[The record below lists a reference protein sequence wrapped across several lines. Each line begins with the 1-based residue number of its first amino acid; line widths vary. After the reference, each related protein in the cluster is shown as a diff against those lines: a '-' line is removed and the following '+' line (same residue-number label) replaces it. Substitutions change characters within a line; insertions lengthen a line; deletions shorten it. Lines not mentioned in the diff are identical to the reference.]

1 MKLEG
6 KSELFRMLAPPVV
19 KECTHDCRLPN
30 PAGGAWFCAWCG
42 AYPLP
47 CFQGQEARLTD
58 VAAAL
63 QRAWRE
69 RDEARDEVKFVRA
82 IHGVREGRS
91 VRESAGH
98 E

>member
-6 KSELFRMLAPPVV
+6 KSELFRMLAPPAI

-42 AYPLP
+42 AYPLI
-47 CFQGQEARLTD
+47 CTQGQEARLTD

-69 RDEARDEVKFVRA
+69 RDEAMNEVKYLRA
-82 IHGVREGRS
+82 IFDVREVRS
-91 VRESAGH
+91 VRESASHG
-98 E
+98 

>member
-1 MKLEG
+1 MINFKWTWDG
-6 KSELFRMLAPPVV
+6 

-91 VRESAGH
+91 VRENDAHG
-98 E
+98 